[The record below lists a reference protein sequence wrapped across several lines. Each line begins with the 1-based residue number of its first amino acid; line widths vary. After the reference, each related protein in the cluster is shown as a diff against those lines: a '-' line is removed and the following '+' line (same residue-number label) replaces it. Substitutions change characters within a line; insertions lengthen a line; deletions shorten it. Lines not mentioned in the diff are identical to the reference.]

1 MDNAYTDEMHVSFS
15 SESRSGRW
23 SDLRTYLKQLIL
35 TLDENS
41 DRLAHLQSE
50 MEAIRADNLRIA
62 EMVQGLS
69 DAANEEVQREISL
82 TLNDDDSDVVIDV
95 APDEMEDPEAP
106 TDDEILLS
114 VEDFI
119 SELKKLPGIGA
130 KSSETIANYIAEAQG
145 ENVLKFAY
153 ALRAVNDDLS
163 KGDDSRQPT
172 LDLG

>member
-1 MDNAYTDEMHVSFS
+1 MDNAYTDDMHVSFN

-23 SDLRTYLKQLIL
+23 GDLRTYLKQLVL

-50 MEAIRADNLRIA
+50 IESIRADNLRIA
-62 EMVQGLS
+62 EVVQGLS
-69 DAANEEVQREISL
+69 DAANEEVQREVSL

-95 APDEMEDPEAP
+95 APEEMEEPEIS
-106 TDDEILLS
+106 TDDEALLS

-119 SELKKLPGIGA
+119 NELKKLPGIGA

-153 ALRAVNDDLS
+153 ALRAVNADLS
-163 KGDDSRQPT
+163 KDDSQQPMLN
-172 LDLG
+172 LD